1 MATFT
6 KFNTT
11 TLNQGNGKVNYATDT
26 LQVALCAAANAPVAT
41 NSVLTDLTQISYT
54 NCSTRVVTT
63 TSWTQT
69 SGVAKLILADLV
81 LTATGSVGPFRY
93 IVLYSNTAT
102 NKDLIGYIDLGSDQ
116 TLDGTTLTTFTIDF
130 DASAGVLTNT

>member
-1 MATFT
+1 MATLT

-26 LQVALCAAANAPVAT
+26 LQLALCAAANAPVAT

-54 NCSTRVVTT
+54 NCSSRVLTT
-63 TSWTQT
+63 TSWSQT

-81 LTATGSVGPFRY
+81 LTATGTVGPFRY
-93 IVLYSNTAT
+93 GVIYSNTAT
-102 NKDLIGYIDLGSDQ
+102 NKDLIGYIDLG
-116 TLDGTTLTTFTIDF
+116 
-130 DASAGVLTNT
+130 

>member
-41 NSVLTDLTQISYT
+41 NAVLADLTQISYT
-54 NCSTRVVTT
+54 NCSSRVLTT
-63 TSWTQT
+63 TSWSQT
-69 SGVAKLILADLV
+69 GGVAKLIIADLV
-81 LTATGSVGPFRY
+81 LTATGTVGPFRY
-93 IVLYSNTAT
+93 IVVYSNTAT

-130 DASAGVLTNT
+130 DGTNGVLTNS